1 MEMFTFRGLHVNH
14 LEEEEPVAWSLIG
27 IKEDEVLCIVR
38 CCLPQ
43 AVGIQVLCQLSSP
56 GFEQGIWLLF
66 VAHLVSAAKNILR
79 ALNQQFGY

>member
-1 MEMFTFRGLHVNH
+1 MFTFRGLDVNH

-43 AVGIQVLCQLSSP
+43 AVGI
-56 GFEQGIWLLF
+56 
-66 VAHLVSAAKNILR
+66 
-79 ALNQQFGY
+79 